1 MTNEELSKMLE
12 AITAHVKAN
21 DGSLFMMVLPE
32 PNSNKHYFSLG
43 GKMSELCALMVLFM
57 ERCPELKEIAGKAL
71 KYSQLYNVTDHE
83 KN

>member
-21 DGSLFMMVLPE
+21 DGSLFMMVQPG
-32 PNSNKHYFSLG
+32 PNINKHYFSLG
-43 GKMSELCALMVLFM
+43 GKMSELCALMVLYM
-57 ERCPELKEIAGKAL
+57 KRCPELKEIAGKAL
-71 KYSQLYNVTDHE
+71 KYSQFYNVKDQD

>member
-1 MTNEELSKMLE
+1 MTNEELSKML
-12 AITAHVKAN
+12 AAHVKAN
-21 DGSLFMMVLPE
+21 DGSLFMMVQPE

>member
-43 GKMSELCALMVLFM
+43 GKMSELCALMVLCM
-57 ERCPELKEIAGKAL
+57 KRCPELKEIASGTL
-71 KYSQLYNVTDHE
+71 KYSQFYNVKDQD